1 MKQLKRLLTS
11 TFLASAVLIA
21 CTEDEPEVDITDI
34 KFDGDKVIVTE
45 GFTVDLESVLTVS
58 GSDADQAQ
66 ISFSSGDVTI
76 VSVDGFV
83 LTAVKPG
90 NTTLTATEANTELT
104 ATVDVEVVAKEV
116 AVTGVSLDKTQED
129 LKVGDELQLTA
140 TVAPEDATEKG
151 ITWSVAFPSGSKTAE
166 SSPTDIATV
175 SDDGLVT
182 AVSAG
187 EVVVTAKTKDGEF
200 TASATITITN
210 IAVTGVTLGPDP
222 IEVNVNESVQLT
234 ADIAPE
240 NATNQKVTWSLV
252 LEEPVDAGR
261 IDNEIVIAVPLTA
274 DDYAEIDENG
284 KLTGKQECDNCGLMA
299 VVTTE
304 EGEFTD
310 KLPVKINYIPV
321 TSITINPNTYFT
333 INKGETFQMEY
344 TIEPE
349 DATNQEVTWEVSVYT
364 ACRTNAIDP
373 NDPDNFATVDE
384 NGKITAIDNASCGL
398 KLSAYVSDL
407 RSPAT
412 VDFNV
417 VIPVESLTINS
428 AAGGPISESIN
439 LSFCGSGEYN
449 FGYTVNP
456 EDATNNGVTWSVEDQ
471 TNFSISQSGL
481 LTYIGG
487 ELGTFTTEVM
497 LAAKD
502 GSGIA
507 TTISVIVE
515 VHDAC

>member
-1 MKQLKRLLTS
+1 MKQLKTLLTG
-11 TFLASAVLIA
+11 VLLTTVIVFG

-45 GFTVDLESVLTVS
+45 GFTVNLDTVLVIT

-66 ISFSSGDVTI
+66 ISFSSGDETI
-76 VSVDGFV
+76 FSVDGFI
-83 LTAVKPG
+83 LTAIKAG
-90 NTTLTATEANTELT
+90 TTTVTATEANTELT
-104 ATVDVEVVAKEV
+104 ASVPVEVIAKTVDV
-116 AVTGVSLDKTQED
+116 TGITLDKETAD
-129 LKVGDELQLTA
+129 MMVGDELQLTA

-151 ITWSVAFPSGSKTAE
+151 VTWSVVFPSDAKNKE
-166 SSPTDIATV
+166 DSPTDIATV
-175 SDDGLVT
+175 SDKGLVT

-187 EVVVTAKTKDGEF
+187 DVVVSAKTKDGEF
-200 TASATITITN
+200 TAN
-210 IAVTGVTLGPDP
+210 IEISISNVAVTGVAIGPDP
-222 IEVNVNESVQLT
+222 IEVNVNEYVQLT
-234 ADIAPE
+234 TTFSPE
-240 NATNQKVTWSLV
+240 NATNQNVTWSLV
-252 LEEPVDAGR
+252 LEETDEEAR
-261 IDNEIVIAVPLTA
+261 TNNEIVIVIPPTA
-274 DDYAEIDENG
+274 NDYAEIDENG
-284 KLTGKQECDNCGLMA
+284 KLKGKLECDGCGLMA

-304 EGEFTD
+304 DGEFTD
-310 KLPVKINYIPV
+310 ELPVKITYIPV
-321 TSITINPNTYFT
+321 TSITLDPNSYFT

-349 DATNQEVTWEVSVYT
+349 NATNQEVEWEIDYYNE
-364 ACRTNAIDP
+364 CRAAAAAPSAD
-373 NDPDNFATVDE
+373 DYATVDE
-384 NGKITAIDNASCGL
+384 NGKITAIDNNPCGL
-398 KLSAYVSDL
+398 KLSASVADL

-456 EDATNNGVTWSVEDQ
+456 EDATNSGVTWSVEDQ